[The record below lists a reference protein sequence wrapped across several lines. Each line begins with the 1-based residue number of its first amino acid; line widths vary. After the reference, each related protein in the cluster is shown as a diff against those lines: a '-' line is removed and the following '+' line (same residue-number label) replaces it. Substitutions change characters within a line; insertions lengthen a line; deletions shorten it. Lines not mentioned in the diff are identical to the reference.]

1 MFKLSTIK
9 LYGREAAAA
18 AGVIIAV
25 TNAVHLPASVRS
37 TLLAGSAL
45 LLSIHHG
52 ISKLTHDAH
61 KSALVN
67 QPAAPTTPKA

>member
-1 MFKLSTIK
+1 MPKLSTIK
-9 LYGREAAAA
+9 LYGREAAAI
-18 AGVIIAV
+18 AGVIISV

-52 ISKLTHDAH
+52 ISKITHDAT
-61 KSALVN
+61 KSALI
-67 QPAAPTTPKA
+67 PKGK